1 MSQISEKNLEK
12 SWGKTLF
19 IQFIGN
25 RPILCQTVVGT
36 ETQLTNTKTVAR
48 CYNPENIHMST

>member
-1 MSQISEKNLEK
+1 MSQISEK

-25 RPILCQTVVGT
+25 RPILCQTIVGT